1 MEVRVRLILHRP
13 EFTGFKDKA
22 IVNWAPSI
30 VDQFQPPRV
39 VDKPDGLEEQNFEK
53 DVESVTSFHSRLAC
67 STRGEAHKLFLR
79 AILRSLD
86 DDNIAKYSAFHKC
99 AAYSKG
105 YSHPETIRLA
115 YMWAQLSFR
124 RQNLMSCRFTT
135 CLDSRKT
142 GHRVLREVLTA
153 DSKQYGW
160 PLPVCLRN
168 SVDDEGR
175 QGATVK
181 RGAKLA
187 PFILEALQRF
197 GEAVADN
204 LLAKYKKLSDPL
216 PGMRSGL
223 WTQDGDLLK
232 PYQHIVEKLSEMES
246 LHADEFLREAR
257 RELKMVEDHV
267 KTRQE
272 EWPMAFRTRQAP
284 SRINAEV
291 AALKQRFA
299 SGPDVPHLSL
309 LGDIPAI
316 RASYA
321 YQQCRPKNTHFA
333 FAMALEELCRI
344 KAQELEGAILDRE
357 LAELMAIPKST
368 VRALSAARPSI

>member
-1 MEVRVRLILHRP
+1 
-13 EFTGFKDKA
+13 
-22 IVNWAPSI
+22 
-30 VDQFQPPRV
+30 
-39 VDKPDGLEEQNFEK
+39 
-53 DVESVTSFHSRLAC
+53 
-67 STRGEAHKLFLR
+67 
-79 AILRSLD
+79 
-86 DDNIAKYSAFHKC
+86 
-99 AAYSKG
+99 
-105 YSHPETIRLA
+105 
-115 YMWAQLSFR
+115 
-124 RQNLMSCRFTT
+124 MSCRFTT

-142 GHRVLREVLTA
+142 GHRVLREVLRA

-160 PLPVCLRN
+160 PLPDCLRN
-168 SVDDEGR
+168 SVDDDMDEGR

-197 GEAVADN
+197 GETVVYD
-204 LLAKYKKLSDPL
+204 LLVKYKKLSDP
-216 PGMRSGL
+216 PRMRSGV
-223 WTQDGDLLK
+223 WAQDGDLLK
-232 PYQHIVEKLSEMES
+232 PYQRIVENLSEMEL
-246 LHADEFLREAR
+246 LHVDEFLTEAR

-272 EWPMAFRTRQAP
+272 EWPMTFHTSKAP
-284 SRINAEV
+284 STVNAEV

-321 YQQCRPKNTHFA
+321 YRLCRPDNTHFA

-344 KAQELEGAILDRE
+344 KARESEGTTLDRE